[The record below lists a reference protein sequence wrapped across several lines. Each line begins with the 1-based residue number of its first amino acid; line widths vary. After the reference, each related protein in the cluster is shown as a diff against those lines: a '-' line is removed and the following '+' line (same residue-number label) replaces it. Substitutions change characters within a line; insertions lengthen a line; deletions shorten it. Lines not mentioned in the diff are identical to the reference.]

1 MTVELI
7 VLDHFKRTFGHLV
20 NMLRLEKIFKMFRVI
35 TIEKS
40 HQTTRFR
47 HYHTQQADK
56 QPVSNKPVAIMCN
69 FNTLTFTQTNF
80 FPNSFSNDSTSIDSF
95 LTIFETLL
103 QTAFRKILIN
113 ASNGRRKFS
122 NDFVNA
128 SNAREK
134 ISNDFLNATNAQL
147 KFSNGYSNVSNDFSI
162 RLNGYQTDT

>member
-56 QPVSNKPVAIMCN
+56 QPVSNEPVAIMCN

-103 QTAFRKILIN
+103 QTAFRKILTIFLMLQTAGEN
-113 ASNGRRKFS
+113 FLTILLTLQTPGRKFLTT
-122 NDFVNA
+122 F
-128 SNAREK
+128 
-134 ISNDFLNATNAQL
+134 
-147 KFSNGYSNVSNDFSI
+147 
-162 RLNGYQTDT
+162 

>member
-56 QPVSNKPVAIMCN
+56 QPVSNQPVAIMCN

-103 QTAFRKILIN
+103 QTAFQKILTIFLMLRMAGEN
-113 ASNGRRKFS
+113 FLTILLTLQTPGRKFLTT
-122 NDFVNA
+122 F
-128 SNAREK
+128 
-134 ISNDFLNATNAQL
+134 
-147 KFSNGYSNVSNDFSI
+147 
-162 RLNGYQTDT
+162 

>member
-103 QTAFRKILIN
+103 QTAFRKILTIFLMLQTAGKN
-113 ASNGRRKFS
+113 FLTILLTLQTPGRKFLTT
-122 NDFVNA
+122 F
-128 SNAREK
+128 
-134 ISNDFLNATNAQL
+134 
-147 KFSNGYSNVSNDFSI
+147 
-162 RLNGYQTDT
+162 